1 MHGLEHIIRMNSAQ
15 KRIPHPLRLH
25 PRIWALRQ
33 QIHGMANS
41 SEYVSRLFRSLYRYA
56 DQLIALPEDGLDA
69 LEALQQATLGDWAEE
84 LSLNLSHRSSRQG
97 GRTSPK
103 PAF

>member
-33 QIHGMANS
+33 QIHGMAIS
-41 SEYVSRLFRSLYRYA
+41 SEYVSRLFSCLYIYA
-56 DQLIALPEDGLDA
+56 EQLVTLSEDGWDA
-69 LEALQQATLGDWAEE
+69 FEALQQVTLGDAV
-84 LSLNLSHRSSRQG
+84 
-97 GRTSPK
+97 TVY
-103 PAF
+103 

>member
-33 QIHGMANS
+33 QIHGMAIS
-41 SEYVSRLFRSLYRYA
+41 SEYVSRLFSRLYIYA
-56 DQLIALPEDGLDA
+56 EQLVTLSEDGWDA
-69 LEALQQATLGDWAEE
+69 FEALQQVTLGDWMEE
-84 LSLNLSHRSSRQG
+84 QLGLMSS
-97 GRTSPK
+97 
-103 PAF
+103 

>member
-33 QIHGMANS
+33 QIHGMAIRPS
-41 SEYVSRLFRSLYRYA
+41 GSEAEISRHIRYC
-56 DQLIALPEDGLDA
+56 
-69 LEALQQATLGDWAEE
+69 
-84 LSLNLSHRSSRQG
+84 
-97 GRTSPK
+97 
-103 PAF
+103 